1 MNKIL
6 PTIVFC
12 ILLFS
17 GMSAVAVIENK
28 NNPSPIS
35 DEIDQFQT
43 IYAENIIMVIGQI
56 EFEGNL
62 TNIQVAQSFIPTK
75 EILTRVEIY
84 IGKNDTTIYPIYV
97 SIRKELIEEDLT
109 IESIEPSIVPTGE
122 FGWVEIDFPDIL
134 VTPGHTYYIVSI
146 TENET
151 DNWYGWGGNNDSESY
166 PPGCAWFSY
175 DEGDSWTNESSL
187 SNSQNSES
195 TFRKPA
201 STKMD
206 EYITWD
212 TCFKTYGRDSIPP
225 DPPVINGPR
234 TARYNES
241 QSYIFTTNDPD
252 GDDVFYQILW
262 GDGTSEEWIGPYGSD
277 ELITVYHTWEEIGI
291 FIIAAR
297 AMDIYGYVG
306 DWTEFEVEIPRYR
319 QYYQNILNWLFDRF
333 PLFRNLIVF
342 K

>member
-1 MNKIL
+1 MPPVFITKTL
-6 PTIVFC
+6 PPPKTFC
-12 ILLFS
+12 PVLFVNASAFAAPAHVHEMRFQFVADPIQSEGQSVRRTQRNAGEGINHCVAFYEPALLY
-17 GMSAVAVIENK
+17 GVLVDAPYQA
-28 NNPSPIS
+28 P
-35 DEIDQFQT
+35 
-43 IYAENIIMVIGQI
+43 
-56 EFEGNL
+56 
-62 TNIQVAQSFIPTK
+62 
-75 EILTRVEIY
+75 
-84 IGKNDTTIYPIYV
+84 
-97 SIRKELIEEDLT
+97 
-109 IESIEPSIVPTGE
+109 GE